1 MFCSSKNRLHN
12 VARVILARPRA
23 VFQKA
28 TVCLP
33 ARATWFAAKR
43 DCNLF
48 AFSFHF
54 VGTPRRL
61 VRSHILSSPILPC
74 PLRRPCLRLFV
85 PHYFISLSDFFLIF
99 LFFFILAIFLNEA
112 LAASR
117 FRVTRLGSPLLDH
130 NIVKIKDIHPLYLL
144 LNWLS
149 LQLLTAMMSARDTF
163 SQIYSAAKNLLSRCK
178 VKI

>member
-1 MFCSSKNRLHN
+1 MICSETRLQPFRVFFSFRWNTEAARSLAYFIISHSSLPIASALLTALCSS
-12 VARVILARPRA
+12 
-23 VFQKA
+23 
-28 TVCLP
+28 
-33 ARATWFAAKR
+33 
-43 DCNLF
+43 LF
-48 AFSFHF
+48 HFSF
-54 VGTPRRL
+54 
-61 VRSHILSSPILPC
+61 
-74 PLRRPCLRLFV
+74 RLFSN
-85 PHYFISLSDFFLIF
+85 FS
-99 LFFFILAIFLNEA
+99 FFFILAIFLNEA

-117 FRVTRLGSPLLDH
+117 FHVTRLGSPLLDH